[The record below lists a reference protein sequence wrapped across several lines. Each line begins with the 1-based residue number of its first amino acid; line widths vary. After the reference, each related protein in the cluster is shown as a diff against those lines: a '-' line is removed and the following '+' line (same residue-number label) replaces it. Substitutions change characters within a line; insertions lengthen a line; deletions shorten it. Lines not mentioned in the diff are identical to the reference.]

1 MTDRPSPETAPSIG
15 DMYKLREC
23 LRCGIARF
31 DVRGG
36 TEWAHDLCAHC
47 RREAVQPELPL
58 TIVTI

>member
-1 MTDRPSPETAPSIG
+1 VTERPTPETALQLG

-31 DVRGG
+31 DVRGV
-36 TEWAHDLCAHC
+36 TEWAHDLCAY
-47 RREAVQPELPL
+47 RRRSTVEPELPL

>member
-1 MTDRPSPETAPSIG
+1 MTERLTSDTAPCVG
-15 DMYKLREC
+15 DMYTLREC

-47 RREAVQPELPL
+47 RREKVAAEPALP
-58 TIVTI
+58 